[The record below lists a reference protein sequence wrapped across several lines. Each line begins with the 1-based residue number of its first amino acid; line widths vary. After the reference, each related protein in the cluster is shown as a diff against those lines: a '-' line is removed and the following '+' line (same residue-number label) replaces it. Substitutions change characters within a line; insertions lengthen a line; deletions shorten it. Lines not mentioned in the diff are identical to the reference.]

1 MLPYD
6 SRKNYFGAENTKLA
20 DLFGEIL
27 KLMPE
32 LRDGWNYAAYNHDKA
47 YLGKKKTG
55 FFGLIVN
62 FYGRL
67 KADNKFRS
75 DLEEAITFAEDE
87 GKISYDRADR
97 AMTLAKYSYK
107 AVRLLGWKYYKTKG

>member
-6 SRKNYFGAENTKLA
+6 SRRNYFGAENTKLA

-27 KLMPE
+27 KLMPA
-32 LRDGWNYAAYNHDKA
+32 LKDGWNYAAYNHDVA

-55 FFGLIVN
+55 FFGFIAN
-62 FYGRL
+62 CYTRL
-67 KADNKFRS
+67 RADNKFRA
-75 DLEEAITFAEDE
+75 DLEAAVIFAEDE
-87 GKISYDRADR
+87 RKISYDQGDR

-107 AVRLLGWKYYKTKG
+107 AVRLLGWKFYKTQG

>member
-6 SRKNYFGAENTKLA
+6 PRVNYFGAENTKLA

-27 KLMPE
+27 KLMPS

-47 YLGKKKTG
+47 YAGKKATG
-55 FFGLIVN
+55 FFGYIRN
-62 FYGRL
+62 YYKRL
-67 KADNKFRS
+67 KADQKFRD

-87 GKISYDRADR
+87 RKISYHRADR
-97 AMTLAKYSYK
+97 AMILAKISYK
-107 AVRLLGWKYYKTKG
+107 AVRYFGWQSYRKN

>member
-6 SRKNYFGAENTKLA
+6 PRRNYFGAENTKLA

-27 KLMPE
+27 KRMPS

-47 YLGKKKTG
+47 YAGKKATG
-55 FFGLIVN
+55 FFGRIVN
-62 FYGRL
+62 YYKRK
-67 KADNKFRS
+67 KADNKFR
-75 DLEEAITFAEDE
+75 DELEDAVGFAEVE
-87 GKISYDRADR
+87 TRISTDGADR

-107 AVRLLGWKYYKTKG
+107 AVRALGWKFYRTT